1 MLIDPLIVIRAIHFA
16 AAILVAGSVA
26 FCAFVAGPALRRAGG
41 EAREL
46 AKSFGR
52 QNARVLSTALFV
64 AVVSGAAW
72 LVLVAGNIA
81 GEPWRDV
88 IGDGTAWAVL
98 RETQF
103 GFVAQ
108 LRLLM
113 AAALAMLLFKT
124 GARQPSGWLRNLAVA
139 TAALFLGSLA
149 WAGHASAGLG
159 IGGALH
165 LANDVIHLL
174 AAGAWVGGLAAL
186 LLFLGEPGLDAEAQ
200 GLSMAGEVLHRFSMV
215 GIASVAALAASGTI
229 NTWFLTDHLRAL
241 PATDYG
247 RLVQVKIGL
256 FLVMFSLA
264 TVNRMLLLPQL
275 SGSSDGAGLQR
286 ARGVLRQLRR
296 SAAIE
301 FALGLGA
308 ICVVAV
314 LGITPPAGHIHSAWA
329 ALAY

>member
-26 FCAFVAGPALRRAGG
+26 FCAFVAVPALRRAGG

-46 AKSFGR
+46 AESFGR

-64 AVVSGAAW
+64 TVVSGAAW

-186 LLFLGEPGLDAEAQ
+186 MMFLRQPA
-200 GLSMAGEVLHRFSMV
+200 LSADPRWLTTTGEVLHRFSSL
-215 GIASVAALAASGTI
+215 GILSVAVLAASGVI
-229 NTWFLTDHLRAL
+229 NTWFLTDRLRAL
-241 PATDYG
+241 SGTDYG
-247 RLVQVKIGL
+247 RLVQIKIAL
-256 FLVMFSLA
+256 FLAMFCLA
-264 TVNRMLLLPQL
+264 TVNRVLLLPRL
-275 SGSSDGAGLQR
+275 SHAGDDASLQR
-286 ARGVLRQLRR
+286 ARQALRR
-296 SAAIE
+296 LRRNTSIE
-301 FALGLGA
+301 LALGLAA
-308 ICVVAV
+308 IYVVGM
-314 LGITPPAGHIHSAWA
+314 LGVTPPAGHIH
-329 ALAY
+329 